1 MTFLF
6 ITGTALVYMGA
17 KNILIENYQI
27 SDDITNDN
35 I

>member
-6 ITGTALVYMGA
+6 ITGTALVYMG

-27 SDDITNDN
+27 SDDISNDN